1 MLIIILLI
9 LLLIFI
15 FARFIKHF
23 HNTIYLKTVDNNF
36 RFSDGANK
44 FEK

>member
-9 LLLIFI
+9 ILLIFM
-15 FARFIKHF
+15 FVRFIINF
-23 HNTIYLKTVDNNF
+23 YNTIYLKTVDNNF